1 MALTELACKNASCQ
15 ADRPR
20 LRLTDSAGL
29 YLEVTPADGRY
40 WRRRDCHAC
49 QREATGAGQFY
60 PEVGRVSARCKRIMD
75 FCLMAHHSVGG
86 HTGRC
91 FADLSYG
98 NSTSAIGI
106 CSVSQNLSPGRLT
119 AIG

>member
-1 MALTELACKNASCQ
+1 MALTELACKNAPSP

-49 QREATGAGQFY
+49 KEKRLALGIY

-91 FADLSYG
+91 LADLSYG

>member
-1 MALTELACKNASCQ
+1 MALTELACKNASCP

-49 QREATGAGQFY
+49 KEKRLALGSFTPRWAG
-60 PEVGRVSARCKRIMD
+60 SAPAASGSWI
-75 FCLMAHHSVGG
+75 SV
-86 HTGRC
+86 
-91 FADLSYG
+91 
-98 NSTSAIGI
+98 
-106 CSVSQNLSPGRLT
+106 
-119 AIG
+119 